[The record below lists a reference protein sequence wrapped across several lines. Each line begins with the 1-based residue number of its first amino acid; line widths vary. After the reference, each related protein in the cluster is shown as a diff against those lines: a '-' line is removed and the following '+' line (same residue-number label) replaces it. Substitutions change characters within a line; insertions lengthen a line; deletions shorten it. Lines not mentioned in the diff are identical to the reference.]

1 MKERIKLTYLELVAM
16 LLIAVVIG
24 IFVWA
29 VVCLCL

>member
-29 VVCLCL
+29 VACLCF